1 MSLYPLDGT
10 YRWKK
15 YPSQL
20 SGRKQVQYTT
30 ITLWSLIQ
38 ETEISRKEELTACLA
53 HGEKTKQ
60 QRGGQSTASYTAGS
74 LLQINLS

>member
-1 MSLYPLDGT
+1 MERIVG
-10 YRWKK
+10 KK

-20 SGRKQVQYTT
+20 SGRKPQYTT

-53 HGEKTKQ
+53 HGEKTVQ
-60 QRGGQSTASYTAGS
+60 QRGGQSS
-74 LLQINLS
+74 